1 MRLADVLDTCR
12 VKTVTVATEV
22 SLAEAARALH
32 RDDAAAIIVEN
43 GRLRGILTAGDI
55 LRFLTMATSPT
66 HAWQGPVTAALSE
79 GVEIATPEEPI
90 GRAILKMTAAGRA
103 HLPIATVAGIV
114 VVSLCRLLL
123 TENAQLHGEVQ
134 HLQTYIDE
142 LHDAPN
148 D

>member
-1 MRLADVLDTCR
+1 MRLADVLDTCT

-55 LRFLTMATSPT
+55 LRFLSLVTSPML
-66 HAWQGPVTAALSE
+66 AWQGPVTAALSE

-90 GRAILKMTAAGRA
+90 SRAILKMTAAGRDY
-103 HLPIATVAGIV
+103 LPIAAVEGIV

-123 TENAQLHGEVQ
+123 PL
-134 HLQTYIDE
+134 
-142 LHDAPN
+142 
-148 D
+148 